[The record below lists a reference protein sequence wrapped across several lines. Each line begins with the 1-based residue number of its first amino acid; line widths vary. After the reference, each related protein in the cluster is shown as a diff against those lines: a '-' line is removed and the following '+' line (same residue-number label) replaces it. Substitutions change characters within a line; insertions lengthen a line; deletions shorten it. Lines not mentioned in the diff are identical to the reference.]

1 MGTRTPPLQPLRA
14 KPRQLALVIALSE
27 RGSLHRAAAELAIS
41 QPAATKLLADLEDML
56 GVSLFE
62 RHTWGMRPTIYG
74 DALVRRARSVL
85 TDLDEARAEIAALAA
100 GATGK
105 LSVGAVTGAVPRL
118 LTPAIGAVRR
128 GAAGVRVFVL
138 VNANAVL
145 AAALRQGTIDAA
157 IGSRP
162 SVDDLS
168 DLDVSPL
175 GDEPLAIVA
184 RAGHPLARVR
194 RVALRALVPLTW
206 IVQPADGPLRHAA
219 DALFAR
225 AGLPMPVDLVE
236 TVSIVATL
244 ALLQQSDAVSLLP
257 VDLAKH
263 YEGFRML
270 KRLAVAPPPGGSSYA
285 LMTRANRALSPA
297 AGEFIAAVRRLAGVG
312 D

>member
-1 MGTRTPPLQPLRA
+1 MSSRTPHLQPLRA

-27 RGSLHRAAAELAIS
+27 RGSLRQAAAAVAIS
-41 QPAATKLLADLEDML
+41 QPAATKLLSDLESVL
-56 GVSLFE
+56 GVSLLE
-62 RHTWGMRPTIYG
+62 RHTWRMRPTIYG
-74 DALVRRARSVL
+74 EALVRHARSVL
-85 TDLDEARAEIAALAA
+85 ADLDEARAEIAALAA

-105 LSVGAVTGAVPRL
+105 LRVGGVTGAVPRL
-118 LTPAIGAVRR
+118 LAPAITAVRR

-138 VNANAVL
+138 VNSNDVL

-162 SVDDLS
+162 SIDDLS

-184 RAGHPLARVR
+184 RADHALARVH

-219 DALFAR
+219 GALFAR
-225 AGLPMPVDLVE
+225 ARLPMPVDLVE

-257 VDLAKH
+257 VDLA
-263 YEGFRML
+263 RQ
-270 KRLAVAPPPGGSSYA
+270 
-285 LMTRANRALSPA
+285 
-297 AGEFIAAVRRLAGVG
+297 
-312 D
+312 